1 MLTITKQE
9 LNMSYKKIL
18 LTVSILLSN
27 TLYQQDIPPRLDLS
41 AQQAWEYFGNKS
53 TIKPQIITVQGTQYY
68 EDEFKLSD
76 LKYFGTKMESI
87 GYMRY
92 DAYNDVI
99 EMASTPDVERSEIIL
114 LKNSDVIAKI
124 NKKEYVFLEYDEKD
138 IKNKKGYMIRL
149 YIGNNYSLYQKR
161 VKIFKEAEK
170 TKAGIT
176 ESQPPRYISKTD
188 FYIQTRDQ
196 KPQLIKISKRRLID
210 FFENQSEIK
219 EFIKKNTLKVSKIES
234 IISIIEFADK
244 SINL

>member
-1 MLTITKQE
+1 M
-9 LNMSYKKIL
+9 YFKKIL
-18 LTVSILLSN
+18 FTVSILLSN
-27 TLYQQDIPPRLDLS
+27 TLYQQDISPRLDLS

-53 TIKPQIITVQGTQYY
+53 TIRPQIIKVQGSQYY
-68 EDEFKLSD
+68 NEEFKLSD
-76 LKYFGTKMESI
+76 LEYFGRKMDSI

-99 EMASTPDVERSEIIL
+99 EMANTPDIERSEILL
-114 LKNSDVIAKI
+114 LKNSDVIATI
-124 NKKEYVFLEYDEKD
+124 NDQEYVFLEYDEKD

-149 YIGNNYSLYQKR
+149 YSGDIYSLYQKK

-196 KPQLIKISKRRLID
+196 KPELVKISKKSLIN
-210 FFENQSEIK
+210 FFENQTEVK
-219 EFIKKNTLKVSKIES
+219 EFIKENKLKVREIES
-234 IISIIEFADK
+234 IILIIEFADK
-244 SINL
+244 IANF

>member
-1 MLTITKQE
+1 MLTRTKQE

-124 NKKEYVFLEYDEKD
+124 NKKEYVFLEYDEED

-149 YIGNNYSLYQKR
+149 YIGNNYSLYQKK

-196 KPQLIKISKRRLID
+196 KPQLIKISKKRLID

-219 EFIKKNTLKVSKIES
+219 EFIKRNKLKVSKIES

>member
-1 MLTITKQE
+1 M
-9 LNMSYKKIL
+9 YFKKIL
-18 LTVSILLSN
+18 FTVSILLSN
-27 TLYQQDIPPRLDLS
+27 TLYQQDISPRLDLS

-53 TIKPQIITVQGTQYY
+53 TIRPQIINVQGSQYY
-68 EDEFKLSD
+68 NEEFKLSD
-76 LKYFGTKMESI
+76 LEYFGRKMDSI

-99 EMASTPDVERSEIIL
+99 EMANTPDIERSEILL
-114 LKNSDVIAKI
+114 LKNSDVIATI
-124 NKKEYVFLEYDEKD
+124 NDQEYVFLEYDEKD

-149 YIGNNYSLYQKR
+149 YSGDNYSLYQKK

-196 KPQLIKISKRRLID
+196 KPELVKISKKSLIN
-210 FFENQSEIK
+210 FFENQTEVK
-219 EFIKKNTLKVSKIES
+219 EFIKENKLKVREIES
-234 IISIIEFADK
+234 IILIIEFANK
-244 SINL
+244 IANL

>member
-1 MLTITKQE
+1 
-9 LNMSYKKIL
+9 MSYKKIL

-76 LKYFGTKMESI
+76 LKYFGTNMESI

-124 NKKEYVFLEYDEKD
+124 NKKEYVFLEYDEED

-161 VKIFKEAEK
+161 IKIFKEAEK

-176 ESQPPRYISKTD
+176 EPQPPRYISKTD

-196 KPQLIKISKRRLID
+196 KPQLIKISKKRLID

-219 EFIKKNTLKVSKIES
+219 EFIKKNKLKVSKIES

>member
-1 MLTITKQE
+1 
-9 LNMSYKKIL
+9 MSYKKIL

-76 LKYFGTKMESI
+76 LKYFGTNMESI

-124 NKKEYVFLEYDEKD
+124 NKKEYVFLEYDEED

-161 VKIFKEAEK
+161 IKIFKEAEK

-196 KPQLIKISKRRLID
+196 KPQLIKISKKRLID

-219 EFIKKNTLKVSKIES
+219 EFIKKNKLKVSKIES

>member
-1 MLTITKQE
+1 MLIRTKQE

-124 NKKEYVFLEYDEKD
+124 NKKEYVFLEYDEED

>member
-1 MLTITKQE
+1 
-9 LNMSYKKIL
+9 
-18 LTVSILLSN
+18 
-27 TLYQQDIPPRLDLS
+27 
-41 AQQAWEYFGNKS
+41 
-53 TIKPQIITVQGTQYY
+53 
-68 EDEFKLSD
+68 
-76 LKYFGTKMESI
+76 
-87 GYMRY
+87 MRY

-124 NKKEYVFLEYDEKD
+124 NKKEYVFLEYDEED

-161 VKIFKEAEK
+161 IKIFKEAEK

-196 KPQLIKISKRRLID
+196 KPQLIKISKKRLIY

-219 EFIKKNTLKVSKIES
+219 EFIKKNKLKVSKIES

>member
-1 MLTITKQE
+1 MLIRTKQE

-53 TIKPQIITVQGTQYY
+53 TIKPQIIAVQGTQYY

-219 EFIKKNTLKVSKIES
+219 EFIKKNKLKVSKIES

>member
-1 MLTITKQE
+1 
-9 LNMSYKKIL
+9 MSFKKIL
-18 LTVSILLSN
+18 FLVSILLSN
-27 TLYQQDIPPRLDLS
+27 TLYQQEIQPRLDLS

-53 TIKPQIITVQGTQYY
+53 TIRPQIITVQGTRYY

-76 LKYFGTKMESI
+76 LKYFGRKLESI

-99 EMASTPDVERSEIIL
+99 EMASTPDVEGSEILL
-114 LKNSDVIAKI
+114 LKNSDVIATI
-124 NKKEYVFLEYDEKD
+124 NKKEYVFLEYDDKD

-149 YIGNNYSLYQKR
+149 YSGNNYSLYQKN

-188 FYIQTRDQ
+188 FYIQTRDK
-196 KPQLIKISKRRLID
+196 KPELIKISKKNLIN
-210 FFENQSEIK
+210 FFENQTEVK
-219 EFIKKNTLKVSKIES
+219 EFLKENKLKVREIES
-234 IISIIEFADK
+234 IISIIEFANK
-244 SINL
+244 IAN

>member
-1 MLTITKQE
+1 M
-9 LNMSYKKIL
+9 YFKKIL
-18 LTVSILLSN
+18 FTVSILLSN
-27 TLYQQDIPPRLDLS
+27 TLYQQDISPRLDLS

-53 TIKPQIITVQGTQYY
+53 TIRPQIINVQGSQYY
-68 EDEFKLSD
+68 NEEFKLSD
-76 LKYFGTKMESI
+76 LEYFGRKMDSI

-99 EMASTPDVERSEIIL
+99 EMANTPDIERSEILL
-114 LKNSDVIAKI
+114 LKNSDVIATI
-124 NKKEYVFLEYDEKD
+124 NDQEYVFLEYDEKD

-149 YIGNNYSLYQKR
+149 YSGDNYSLYQKK

-196 KPQLIKISKRRLID
+196 KPELVKISKKSLIN
-210 FFENQSEIK
+210 FFENQTEVK
-219 EFIKKNTLKVSKIES
+219 EFIKENKLKVREIES
-234 IISIIEFADK
+234 IILIIEFANK
-244 SINL
+244 IANF

>member
-1 MLTITKQE
+1 M
-9 LNMSYKKIL
+9 YFKKIL
-18 LTVSILLSN
+18 FTVSILLSN
-27 TLYQQDIPPRLDLS
+27 TLYQQDISPRLDLS

-53 TIKPQIITVQGTQYY
+53 TIRPQIINVQGSQYY
-68 EDEFKLSD
+68 NEEFKLSD
-76 LKYFGTKMESI
+76 LEYFGRKMDSI

-99 EMASTPDVERSEIIL
+99 EMANTPDIERSEILL
-114 LKNSDVIAKI
+114 LKNSDVIATI
-124 NKKEYVFLEYDEKD
+124 NDQEYVFLEYDEKD

-149 YIGNNYSLYQKR
+149 YSGDNYSLYQKK

-196 KPQLIKISKRRLID
+196 KPELVKISKKSLIN
-210 FFENQSEIK
+210 FFENQTEVK
-219 EFIKKNTLKVSKIES
+219 EFIKENKLKVREIGS
-234 IISIIEFADK
+234 IILIIEFANK
-244 SINL
+244 ISNY

>member
-1 MLTITKQE
+1 MR
-9 LNMSYKKIL
+9 YKKIL

-53 TIKPQIITVQGTQYY
+53 TIKPQIIAVQGTQYY

-161 VKIFKEAEK
+161 IKIFKEAEK

-196 KPQLIKISKRRLID
+196 KPQLIKISKKRLID

-219 EFIKKNTLKVSKIES
+219 EFIKKNKLKVSKIES

>member
-1 MLTITKQE
+1 MLTRTKQE

-99 EMASTPDVERSEIIL
+99 EMASKPDVERSEIIL

-124 NKKEYVFLEYDEKD
+124 NKKEYVFLEYDEED

-219 EFIKKNTLKVSKIES
+219 EFIKKNKLKVSKIES

>member
-1 MLTITKQE
+1 
-9 LNMSYKKIL
+9 MSYKKIL

-87 GYMRY
+87 GYIRY

-99 EMASTPDVERSEIIL
+99 DMASTPDVERSEIIL

-124 NKKEYVFLEYDEKD
+124 NKKEYVFLEYDEED

-161 VKIFKEAEK
+161 IKIFKEAEK

-196 KPQLIKISKRRLID
+196 KPQLIKISKKRLID

-219 EFIKKNTLKVSKIES
+219 EFIKKNKLKVSKIES